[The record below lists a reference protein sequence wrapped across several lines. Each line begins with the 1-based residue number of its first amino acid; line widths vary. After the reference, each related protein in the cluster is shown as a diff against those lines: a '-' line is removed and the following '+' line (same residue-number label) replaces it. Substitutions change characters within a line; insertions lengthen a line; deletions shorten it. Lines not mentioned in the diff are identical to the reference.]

1 VRVFLTGRWVGWA
14 LLASLAANLFL
25 GGLIGMRAWHEHGE
39 SGMARL
45 GPMGPV
51 VGALPAS
58 GRDKVRAAMK
68 ARDSDLRQHGR
79 EFRRARAEAER
90 LLAADPYDQARAQA
104 AFAEARQRAD
114 ALASVVQ
121 GALIEA
127 GARLSPEERKALR
140 DRMAERERDRERR
153 GPPPR

>member
-14 LLASLAANLFL
+14 LLASLAVNLFL
-25 GGLIGMRAWHEHGE
+25 GGVIGMRAWHGHGE
-39 SGMARL
+39 PGIGRL

-68 ARDSDLRQHGR
+68 ARAADLRQHGR
-79 EFRRARAEAER
+79 EFRRARSEAER
-90 LLAADPYDQARAQA
+90 LLAADPYDQAKAET
-104 AFAEARQRAD
+104 AFAEARLRAD
-114 ALASVVQ
+114 AFANVVQ

-127 GARLSPEERKALR
+127 GARLSPDERKALR
-140 DRMAERERDRERR
+140 DRMAERERERERH

>member
-14 LLASLAANLFL
+14 LLASLAVNLFL
-25 GGLIGMRAWHEHGE
+25 GGLIGMRAWHERG
-39 SGMARL
+39 GPGIGRL

-68 ARDSDLRQHGR
+68 ARDAELRQHGR

-90 LLAADPYDQARAQA
+90 LLAAEPYDQARAEA
-104 AFAEARQRAD
+104 AFAEARLRAD

-127 GARLSPEERKALR
+127 GTRLSTDERKALR
-140 DRMAERERDRERR
+140 DRMTERERERERR